1 MSRIRNV
8 GVMTLAAIACAAIGV
23 AAQQGYGAP
32 QSENTSGRVTVI
44 GCIQPA
50 DATAIGTSGMSG
62 ESDTTKYML
71 TNARKSPS
79 DMSSSS
85 SSESGMSPGSHKSL
99 TYRLDAEDSTLS
111 PHVGHQVQIVA
122 TIDQSSTSSSESATG
137 TSGTSGSSAPSGPV
151 PKLKVESVKMLSA
164 TCPAM

>member
-1 MSRIRNV
+1 MIRMRMRNV

-23 AAQQGYGAP
+23 AAQQGYGNP
-32 QSENTSGRVTVI
+32 QSENPGRVTVI

-71 TNARKSPS
+71 TNAKKSPS

-85 SSESGMSPGSHKSL
+85 SSESGMSAGSHKSL
-99 TYRLDAEDSTLS
+99 TYRLEADDTTLS

-122 TIDQSSTSSSESATG
+122 TIDQGSSSSESATG
-137 TSGTSGSSAPSGPV
+137 TSGTSGSTPSGPV
-151 PKLKVESVKMLSA
+151 PKLKVESVKMLSS